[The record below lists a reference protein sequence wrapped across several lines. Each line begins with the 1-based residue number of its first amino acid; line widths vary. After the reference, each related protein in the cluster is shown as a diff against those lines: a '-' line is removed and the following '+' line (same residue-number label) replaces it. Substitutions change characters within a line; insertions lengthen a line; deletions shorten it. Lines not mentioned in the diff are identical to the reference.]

1 MTVLRFLLDQCSDAR
16 LLAYLLELGHDAKR
30 IGRDFPRGLSDREV
44 LAIALREERILI
56 TDDRDFGEMVVR
68 LNEPHS
74 GVIFLRL
81 GESADLALKLA
92 RLDHVLP
99 DHAHELRRF
108 LVVTRD
114 RVRTRR

>member
-1 MTVLRFLLDQCSDAR
+1 MIVLRFLLDQCSDAR
-16 LLAYLLELGHDAKR
+16 LLAYLIQLGHDAKR
-30 IGRDFPRGLSDREV
+30 IGRDFPRGLSDRDV

-68 LNEPHS
+68 LSQPHS

-81 GESADLALKLA
+81 GDSADLALKVA
-92 RLDHVLP
+92 RLDHVLTH
-99 DHAHELRRF
+99 HAHELDQF

-114 RVRTRR
+114 RVRARP